1 MKPRLRSRFELH
13 PVSDADKLTQIK
25 VGATTIKSY
34 TYDTAGRTTAV
45 TTSAGTTNLTYDYE
59 SRVTQITYPSTATNT
74 FTYNGLDTR
83 VGKVDSAG
91 TATYKRDGDSVTAP
105 VLDDGAAKFTP
116 GISER
121 RGTTS
126 RFSHPDRMGSV
137 TRHTSASQGSAA
149 SRQYDAFGNVAAVSG
164 TWTGPFGFAGNWG
177 YQEDGDSGLQLLG
190 HRYYDPS
197 TGRFLTRDPIKDGR
211 NWYTYCENNPL
222 TAVDPDGLDRLLLY
236 ENPGGVG
243 MGSHLIIGLEDSNGN
258 KSFYGFY
265 PSPPASGGGSSGSS
279 SSSSGG
285 AATGPGYVNPKD
297 KPKKRAKVS
306 AVDITP
312 AEREKIEAAIRRK
325 PMPYSVNGHNCAD
338 WAADVIEEGTGN
350 ERPPRKSSPLYVTT
364 PRSIREWIETWH

>member
-1 MKPRLRSRFELH
+1 MKPRLRSRFERD
-13 PVSDADKLTQIK
+13 SAGDADKL
-25 VGATTIKSY
+25 
-34 TYDTAGRTTAV
+34 
-45 TTSAGTTNLTYDYE
+45 
-59 SRVTQITYPSTATNT
+59 TQITYPSTATNT

-126 RFSHPDRMGSV
+126 RFTHPDRMGSV
-137 TRHTSASQGSAA
+137 TRQTSASQGSSA

-222 TAVDPDGLDRLLLY
+222 TAVDPEGLQVYGGFGASPGSQSFFIRPDGTLVF
-236 ENPGGVG
+236 PAGGCG
-243 MGSHLIIGLEDSNGN
+243 CGRGFGTSLGGSLGL
-258 KSFYGFY
+258 GFG
-265 PSPPASGGGSSGSS
+265 SGLNSGGGNGVGSLGDLAGLGVTYDGTNSGF
-279 SSSSGG
+279 GG
-285 AATGPGYVNPKD
+285 GWGGNGAPGHGLGGFGCGGRGGRGGFLLPPITYFKRNARLLQAEYTLTSNFSIIIGIEPKPTVKGVWPD
-297 KPKKRAKVS
+297 LKKAELKVQF
-306 AVDITP
+306 
-312 AEREKIEAAIRRK
+312 RF
-325 PMPYSVNGHNCAD
+325 
-338 WAADVIEEGTGN
+338 
-350 ERPPRKSSPLYVTT
+350 
-364 PRSIREWIETWH
+364 